1 MNTTRKTVAV
11 VLLGLTGGAGTLSL
25 TGCAAKVPSLYG
37 PGRFHDIT
45 EIKRGMSQN
54 EVERVM
60 GKNYKSVDVEGLQGI
75 DMGITTWEYPEGR
88 ISFNTEG
95 VFKVEPY
102 R

>member
-1 MNTTRKTVAV
+1 MTRGLLV
-11 VLLGLTGGAGTLSL
+11 VLALVGSTGTLSL
-25 TGCAAKVPSLYG
+25 TGCAAKAPSLYG

-45 EIKRGMSQN
+45 EIRRGMSQN
-54 EVERVM
+54 EVVRVM
-60 GKNYKSVDVEGLQGI
+60 GKNYKSIDVEGLQGI

-88 ISFNTEG
+88 VYFNTEG